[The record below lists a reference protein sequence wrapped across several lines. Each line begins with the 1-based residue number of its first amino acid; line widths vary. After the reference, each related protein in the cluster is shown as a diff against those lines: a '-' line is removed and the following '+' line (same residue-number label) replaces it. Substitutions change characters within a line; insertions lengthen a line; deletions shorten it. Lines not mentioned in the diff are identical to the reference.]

1 MTLYEK
7 ALKEL
12 KERKKYYAN
21 AKRCDLRYMHVKK
34 LQKKR
39 MLNLLKYYERTN

>member
-1 MTLYEK
+1 MGLYEK

-12 KERKKYYAN
+12 EAHQKRMVN

-34 LQKKR
+34 LQKNR
-39 MLNLLKYYERTN
+39 MLNLLKYYERIN